1 MKVVLKDSEDHQRLK
16 ALCAAES
23 DALQRD
29 RYRAVLLAVDD
40 QEGDEIADRPGR
52 VTKRTIPRPS
62 SKAAG
67 PKVFSTR
74 NSSVCSA
81 PVRWDRTT
89 HARDGRRDQS
99 CAAAR

>member
-1 MKVVLKDSEDHQRLK
+1 MKGVLKDSEDHQRLK
-16 ALCAAES
+16 AFCAAES

-62 SKAAG
+62 S
-67 PKVFSTR
+67 
-74 NSSVCSA
+74 SSKNNPPFCSE
-81 PVRWDRTT
+81 
-89 HARDGRRDQS
+89 GERRDRSAWRQGPRLLHGPGRV
-99 CAAAR
+99 AQK

>member
-40 QEGDEIADRPGR
+40 QEGDEIADRIGR
-52 VTKRTIPRPS
+52 SPRFVDQWIARYLTFPP
-62 SKAAG
+62 KPDPAG
-67 PKVFSTR
+67 MLF
-74 NSSVCSA
+74 C
-81 PVRWDRTT
+81 
-89 HARDGRRDQS
+89 
-99 CAAAR
+99 